1 MFTTPMLTTPRRSL
15 ERLVDETPP
24 ERNRVVDAM
33 RALSIAVVVVWHWS
47 LSLTHRDGAGALV
60 NPNPIDQVP
69 GAWAATWVLQVL
81 PVFFVVG
88 GYANL
93 AAWISVTEDAD
104 GGRAAAR
111 FLQRRARRLLGP
123 VMVFAAIWLV
133 IDLIGRW
140 WNDHHRSVLDTS
152 AIVFNPLWFVVAYL
166 VVVMLVPMTAAA
178 HRRHPI
184 IVLAGLAVAVVVV
197 DVIRFAADVEAV
209 GWVNFVLAWALAH
222 QLGYLWHDGCFGEGW
237 SRRATA
243 AAAIGLAGL
252 ASLTSLEV
260 YPRSLVASEETDI
273 SHLSPPTVIIPVA
286 ALLQLGVILMCRP
299 ALERFLRRRRPWMA
313 VVGVNAVI
321 MTIFLW
327 HMTALLIA
335 IRVFEAAGGTLG
347 DEATISWWL
356 TRPLWVIGPAVVLVP
371 LVAVFATF
379 EIGRRA
385 DRG

>member
-1 MFTTPMLTTPRRSL
+1 MLTTPRRSL

-24 ERNRVVDAM
+24 QRNRVVDAM

-47 LSLTHRDGAGALV
+47 LSLTHRDDTGVLM

-93 AAWISVTEDAD
+93 AAWISETEDAS
-104 GGRAAAR
+104 GRHVAAR
-111 FLQRRARRLLGP
+111 FLQRRASRLLGP
-123 VMVFAAIWLV
+123 VIVFAAIWLV

-140 WNDHHRSVLDTS
+140 WNDDHRSVLDTY

-166 VVVMLVPMTAAA
+166 VVVMLVPITAAA

-184 IVLAGLAVAVVVV
+184 IVLVGLAVAVVVV
-197 DVIRFAADVEAV
+197 DVTRFTADVEAV

-222 QLGYLWHDGCFGEGW
+222 QLGYLWHDGWFGEGW

-243 AAAIGLAGL
+243 AAVVGLAGL
-252 ASLTSLEV
+252 ASLTSLDV
-260 YPRSLVASEETDI
+260 YPRSLVATEETDI
-273 SHLSPPTVIIPVA
+273 SHLSPPTAIIPVA

-327 HMTALLIA
+327 HMTALLIS

-379 EIGRRA
+379 ELGRR
-385 DRG
+385 G

>member
-1 MFTTPMLTTPRRSL
+1 
-15 ERLVDETPP
+15 
-24 ERNRVVDAM
+24 
-33 RALSIAVVVVWHWS
+33 
-47 LSLTHRDGAGALV
+47 
-60 NPNPIDQVP
+60 
-69 GAWAATWVLQVL
+69 
-81 PVFFVVG
+81 
-88 GYANL
+88 
-93 AAWISVTEDAD
+93 
-104 GGRAAAR
+104 
-111 FLQRRARRLLGP
+111 
-123 VMVFAAIWLV
+123 
-133 IDLIGRW
+133 
-140 WNDHHRSVLDTS
+140 
-152 AIVFNPLWFVVAYL
+152 
-166 VVVMLVPMTAAA
+166 
-178 HRRHPI
+178 
-184 IVLAGLAVAVVVV
+184 
-197 DVIRFAADVEAV
+197 
-209 GWVNFVLAWALAH
+209 
-222 QLGYLWHDGCFGEGW
+222 
-237 SRRATA
+237 
-243 AAAIGLAGL
+243 
-252 ASLTSLEV
+252 LEV

-379 EIGRRA
+379 EVGRRA